1 MDVTMLNEISDEV
14 KKYNARLLPVIKG
27 RETEEI
33 SKVYNEGFREFGENR
48 LDELLDHKSTLKDCH
63 FHFIAPLQSRKIP
76 EILENSKSVHTVSRL
91 KEVEKIDLLYKNHEI
106 FVQINIDNEE
116 TKSGLKINELEKF
129 LYEVVKLKNLEL
141 KGLMAIPRPREKEVD
156 QRQVF
161 RQIRDELINLQNKGF
176 KLDMLSMGMSSDY
189 DAAIKEGA
197 TMKRIG
203 TDLFGKR

>member
-48 LDELLDHKSTLKDCH
+48 LDELLDHKSNFKDCH

-106 FVQINIDNEE
+106 FVQINIDNDPK
-116 TKSGLKINELEKF
+116 KSVINLNDVQKFFEKF
-129 LYEVVKLKNLEL
+129 ENYSFFPNGIMCIPDINSDPRKSFKNMNDINQNLL
-141 KGLMAIPRPREKEVD
+141 DNYKQYKG
-156 QRQVF
+156 
-161 RQIRDELINLQNKGF
+161 G
-176 KLDMLSMGMSSDY
+176 LSMGMSSDY
-189 DAAIKEGA
+189 KIALDYGA
-197 TMKRIG
+197 TIIRVGSKI
-203 TDLFGKR
+203 FK